1 MGDAR
6 LMRILFGDR
15 RQYRDL
21 PARSARARRTIERT
35 RPWESGRIGA
45 IEKQI
50 LLKMTVG
57 RFPAWGDKVEFTT
70 GELARLIYA
79 DPLLPK
85 LFGKGDA
92 PPKLKSW
99 QYDRIRRAAPTFADR
114 IGRSTSKGRPW
125 LWRLREEYFW
135 DVRRKKT
142 ARDTCKRKRT

>member
-15 RQYRDL
+15 RHYHDL
-21 PARSARARRTIERT
+21 PARSERAKLTIART

-50 LLKMTVG
+50 WLKMTVG
-57 RFPAWGDKVEFTT
+57 RFPAWGDKLEFTT

-79 DPLLPK
+79 NPLLHK
-85 LFGKGDA
+85 VFGKGDA

-99 QYDRIRRAAPTFADR
+99 QYDRIRRADPTFAHR
-114 IGRSTSKGRPW
+114 VGRSTSKGRPW
-125 LWRLREEYFW
+125 LWRLRDGHFS
-135 DVRRKKT
+135 DVRQNKT
-142 ARDTCKRKRT
+142 ARDAFKRKQ

>member
-15 RQYRDL
+15 RQYHDL
-21 PARSARARRTIERT
+21 PARSARARRTIEHT

-50 LLKMTVG
+50 FLKMTVG
-57 RFPAWGDKVEFTT
+57 RFRAWGGKLEFTT
-70 GELARLIYA
+70 GELAQLIYA
-79 DPLLPK
+79 DPLLHK

-114 IGRSTSKGRPW
+114 VGRSTSKGRPW

-135 DVRRKKT
+135 DVRQKKT
-142 ARDTCKRKRT
+142 ARDASKRK